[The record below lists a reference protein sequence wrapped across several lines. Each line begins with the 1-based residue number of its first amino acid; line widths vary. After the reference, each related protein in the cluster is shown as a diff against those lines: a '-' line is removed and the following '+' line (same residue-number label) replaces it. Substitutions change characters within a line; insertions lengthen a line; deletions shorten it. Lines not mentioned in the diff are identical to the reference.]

1 MTLRTRPTT
10 WLQTL
15 VGAASLL
22 VTLAPEVA
30 LARNDVVI
38 LLSDSVTAYDAPV
51 ARFRAAIGRPTTVYD
66 LEGNKPRAEGIARQ
80 LAADPPPL
88 VFALGAK
95 AAYTAATMLPDVPL
109 VHAMVRDPGR
119 YGIAGTQVA
128 GVSMD
133 VAPDAALAQFK
144 LFAPDAKRMGV
155 LLAASNDAPGTA
167 AAIDTARQQG
177 FELQI
182 QRVTNAK
189 DLRAAWE
196 RIGDEVDVLWLL
208 PDPVVVTPASFRY
221 LREETRKRR
230 IPILASTEALVRAG
244 SLLCVAPDRE
254 MLGQQAADLA
264 HRILDEGVLPG
275 SLETPAPGG
284 VRVVLN
290 RGALEAAGLEVDPV
304 LLDFVDEVLDEE
316 KGR

>member
-1 MTLRTRPTT
+1 MNRRIVRC
-10 WLQTL
+10 L
-15 VGAASLL
+15 VAGAASFL
-22 VTLAPEVA
+22 VALAPRPA

-66 LEGNKPRAEGIARQ
+66 LEGNKARAEGIARQ

-95 AAYTAATMLPDVPL
+95 AAYTAATMLTDVPL

-144 LFAPDAKRMGV
+144 LFAPDAQRMGV
-155 LLAASNDAPGTA
+155 LLSASNDAPSTA

-177 FELQI
+177 YELKI

-208 PDPVVVTPASFRY
+208 PDPVVVTPSSFRY

-230 IPILASTEALVRAG
+230 IPMLASTEALVRAG
-244 SLLCVAPDRE
+244 ALLCVAPDRD
-254 MLGQQAADLA
+254 MLGQQASDLA

-275 SLETPAPGG
+275 SIETPAPGG
-284 VRVVLN
+284 IRVVLN
-290 RGALEAAGLEVDPV
+290 RGALGAAGLDVDPV
-304 LLDFVDEVLDEE
+304 LLDFVDEVLEDD